1 MSKEINSELENI
13 GILKGRDD
21 VAEPPQ
27 TKKTGLSRRRF
38 IGNMSGAA
46 AAGMAAGV
54 IGVEPLLGSKQAVV
68 QAAEIG
74 PETPLQRLGNAAE
87 VRLQA
92 IARDLGT
99 GIPPHPTND
108 DEDTLIN
115 FVGSFTKGLQHD
127 SVRGEVNPNSYNAF
141 RNALDVGTFAAIES
155 LATAGHLGCPD
166 PARQRR
172 LVNPA
177 SSYAF
182 EMESKD
188 SHQYRIRAAPAFSSA
203 EEAGEM
209 AELYWMALLRDVN
222 FNNYAANPIAIA
234 AANDLS
240 QFSDF
245 RGPKQGGAVTPQTL
259 FRDNFPGCTVGPYIS
274 QFLLQGAS
282 YGAQTIDMRIRTAQ
296 ANVDFGTTFNSWLDL
311 QRGCQPTQ
319 ALPLDGLRFCRN
331 GRDIGQYVHID
342 ALYQAYQVATL
353 TMLGLGLKWDE
364 RNPYGQTPEPGSGLP
379 LPPNTPGA
387 KAQVGFGTF
396 GGPDILATVCE
407 VSTRALR
414 AVWYQK
420 WLVHRRLRP
429 EAFAGR
435 VEVVRLGRRTLADY
449 PIHHDLFDS
458 SVLNSISNKYG
469 SHLLP
474 LAFPEG
480 SPIHPSY
487 GAGHATVAGACTT
500 VLKAFFD
507 ENDTVPNPVVASGT
521 GTSLQP
527 FVGPPLTVG
536 GELNKLASN
545 IATGR
550 NIAGV
555 HWRSDGV
562 ESILL
567 GEEIAISMLRNMEST
582 FKEPFQ
588 GFRLTKF
595 DGTTITI

>member
-1 MSKEINSELENI
+1 MEKEITNELEKTD
-13 GILKGRDD
+13 ILKRREDITG
-21 VAEPPQ
+21 PPQ
-27 TKKTGLSRRRF
+27 AKKAGLSRRRF
-38 IGNMSGAA
+38 LGNMSGVA

-54 IGVEPLLGSKQAVV
+54 IGVEPIIGSKRAVV

-74 PETPLQRLGNAAE
+74 PETPLQRLANAAE

-115 FVGSFTKGLQHD
+115 FVGSYSKGLKHD
-127 SVRGEVNPNSYNAF
+127 SFRGEVDPNSYNAF
-141 RNALDVGTFAAIES
+141 RNALSVGTFNAIES

-172 LVNPA
+172 LVNPC
-177 SSYAF
+177 SSYAY
-182 EMESKD
+182 EMESND
-188 SHQYRIRAAPAFSSA
+188 SHQYRIRPAPAFSSA

-209 AELYWMALLRDVN
+209 AELYWMALLRDVH
-222 FNNYAANPIAIA
+222 FDSYATNPIAVA
-234 AANDLS
+234 AASDLS
-240 QFSDF
+240 QLSDF
-245 RGPKQGGAVTPQTL
+245 RGPKQGGAVTTQTL

-274 QFLLQGAS
+274 QFLLLPAA
-282 YGAQTIDMRIRTAQ
+282 YGAQTIDMRIRTAR
-296 ANVDFGTTFNSWLDL
+296 ANRDFGTTFNSWLDL

-319 ALPLDGLRFCRN
+319 ALLSDGLRFCRN

-353 TMLGLGLKWDE
+353 SLLGLGLRWDE
-364 RNPYGQTPEPGSGLP
+364 NNPYGQTPEPGSGLP

-407 VSTRALR
+407 ASTRALR
-414 AVWYQK
+414 GVWYQK

-429 EAFAGR
+429 ETFGGR
-435 VEVVRLGRRTLADY
+435 VEVIRLGRRTLADY
-449 PIHHDLFDS
+449 PIHQDLFNS
-458 SVLNSISNKYG
+458 SVLNSIFSKFG
-469 SHLLP
+469 THLLP

-480 SPIHPSY
+480 SPLHPAY

-507 ENDTVPNPVVASGT
+507 ENDIVPSPVVASADGR
-521 GTSLQP
+521 SLEP

-555 HWRSDGV
+555 HWRTDGT

-567 GEEIAISMLRNMEST
+567 GEEIAISMLRNMETT
-582 FKEPFQ
+582 FKESFQ
-588 GFRLTKF
+588 GFKLTKF

>member
-1 MSKEINSELENI
+1 
-13 GILKGRDD
+13 
-21 VAEPPQ
+21 
-27 TKKTGLSRRRF
+27 
-38 IGNMSGAA
+38 MSGAA
-46 AAGMAAGV
+46 AAGMATGV
-54 IGVEPLLGSKQAVV
+54 IGVEPLLGSKRAVAQAE
-68 QAAEIG
+68 EIG

-99 GIPPHPTND
+99 GIPPHPTNT
-108 DEDTLIN
+108 DEQTLIN
-115 FVGSFTKGLQHD
+115 FAGNYSKGLRHD
-127 SVRGEVNPNSYNAF
+127 SFRGEVDPNSYNAF
-141 RNALDVGTFAAIES
+141 RNALDAGTFAAIES

-172 LVNPA
+172 QVNPM

-188 SHQYRIRAAPAFSSA
+188 PHQYRIRPAPAFSSA

-209 AELYWMALLRDVN
+209 VELYWMALLRDVN
-222 FNNYAANPIAIA
+222 FNNFAINPRAIA

-240 QFSDF
+240 QLSDF
-245 RGPKQGGAVTPQTL
+245 RGPKQNGVVTPQTL
-259 FRDNFPGCTVGPYIS
+259 FRDNFLGCTVGPYIS

-296 ANVDFGTTFNSWLDL
+296 ANVDFGTDFNSWLDI
-311 QRGCQPTQ
+311 QRGCQPTE
-319 ALPLDGLRFCRN
+319 ALPLAGLRFCRN

-353 TMLGLGLKWDE
+353 TLLGLGLKWDE
-364 RNPYGQTPEPGSGLP
+364 RNPYGQAPEPGSGLP
-379 LPPNTPGA
+379 LPPNTPGS
-387 KAQVGFGTF
+387 KVQVGFGTF

-435 VEVVRLGRRTLADY
+435 VEVIRLGRRTLADY
-449 PIHHDLFDS
+449 PIHQDLFGS
-458 SVLNSISNKYG
+458 SVLTSISNKYG

-480 SPIHPSY
+480 SPLHPSY

-507 ENDTVPNPVVASGT
+507 EDEIVPNPVVASAT
-521 GTSLQP
+521 GTSLEP

-555 HWRSDGV
+555 HWRSDGT

-567 GEEIAISMLRNMEST
+567 GEEIAISMLRNMEHT

-588 GFRLTKF
+588 GFKLTKF
-595 DGTTITI
+595 DGTTIII